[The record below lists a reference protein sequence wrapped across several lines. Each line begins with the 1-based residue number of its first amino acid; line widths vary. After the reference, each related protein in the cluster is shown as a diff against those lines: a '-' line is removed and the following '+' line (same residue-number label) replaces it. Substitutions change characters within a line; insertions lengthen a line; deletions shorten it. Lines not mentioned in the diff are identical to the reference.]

1 MAVEQ
6 LAEDAWFSNGKKEK
20 MTGTNKKPWGLNPW
34 NLCDSLPNVCSSVM
48 RKLQYAGYQLES
60 RNRTIVNLESY
71 EVTAMIWALT
81 EYMKRRGMKT

>member
-1 MAVEQ
+1 MDKVKNE
-6 LAEDAWFSNGKKEK
+6 L
-20 MTGTNKKPWGLNPW
+20 W
-34 NLCDSLPNVCSSVM
+34 NLGDGLPNVCNSVM

-81 EYMKRRGMKT
+81 EYMKRRGMKNDRST

>member
-1 MAVEQ
+1 MSLVFGRGCGAM
-6 LAEDAWFSNGKKEK
+6 SNE
-20 MTGTNKKPWGLNPW
+20 W
-34 NLCDSLPNVCSSVM
+34 NLGDGLPNVCDSVM

-71 EVTAMIWALT
+71 EVTAMVWALT